1 MTDKPLLNF
10 TSSPLSG
17 LIRRAPAHCAP
28 DTPIRTVLQNMRD
41 QGIGSMVVCS
51 SEGAPL
57 GIFTVQD
64 VMTRV
69 SLGGIA
75 LDAPISSVMSEGLAS
90 LAPEASAYDAA
101 LLMAARGIHHIVV
114 VDNGRL
120 LGIVS
125 ERDLFGRL
133 GASPREV
140 GNSVRNAT
148 TAAQLNRASAEIRR
162 LAHEM
167 LEQGVGAAQITQM
180 LSTLND
186 LLTRRIIDLEFAS
199 AALGDIRFC
208 WISMGSEGRHEQ
220 TFNSDQDNG
229 IVFAPPEGVSADEV
243 RTKLLPAAKRV
254 NRQLADCGFAL
265 CRGNIMASNRECCLS
280 LGEWRNRFADWVDHG
295 DPQALLNATIF
306 FDFRALHGAAELADE
321 LREWLHQYAP
331 GNTRFLLQMTQN
343 ALGNQPPLGLVR
355 DFVFPDNA
363 AHPHTLDL
371 KVNGVTPFVDAA
383 RILAL
388 TAGVT
393 DTNTPQRL
401 RLAAKRLKL
410 KPAVVDAW
418 IEAFYF
424 IQFLRLRH
432 QDAQARMRKP
442 LDNLVDPDDLNEL
455 DRRILRESM
464 RQARKLQQR
473 LARERSVSD
482 SGFGV

>member
-1 MTDKPLLNF
+1 MTDEPPLSF

-17 LIRRAPAHCAP
+17 LIRRAPVCCAP
-28 DTPIRTVLQNMRD
+28 DTPIRSVLQSMRD
-41 QGIGSMVVCS
+41 QDIGSMVVCS
-51 SEGAPL
+51 AEGAPI

-64 VMTRV
+64 ALARV
-69 SLGGIA
+69 ALGGIA
-75 LDAPISSVMSEGLAS
+75 LDAPVTAVITGGLAS
-90 LAPEASAYDAA
+90 LGPQASAYDAV
-101 LLMAARGIHHIVV
+101 LLMAARGIRHLAVV
-114 VDNGRL
+114 ANGRL
-120 LGIVS
+120 VGIVS

-148 TAAQLNRASAEIRR
+148 TSVQLSRSGAQIRE

-167 LEQGVGAAQITQM
+167 LEQGVGAAQVTQM

-229 IVFAPPEGVSADEV
+229 IIFALPQGVIADEV

-254 NRQLADCGFAL
+254 NRQLAACGLAL

-280 LGEWRNRFADWVDHG
+280 LGEWRNRFAEWVDHG

-321 LREWLHQYAP
+321 LREWLNQYAP
-331 GNTRFLLQMTQN
+331 GNSRFLLQMTQN
-343 ALGNQPPLGLVR
+343 ALGNQPPLGLLR
-355 DFVFPDNA
+355 DFVFPDKL

-388 TAGVT
+388 AAGVT

-401 RLAAKRLKL
+401 RLAAKRLKV

-418 IEAFYF
+418 VEAFYF

-432 QDAQARMRKP
+432 QDSQARARKP

-455 DRRILRESM
+455 DRRILIESM

-473 LARERSVSD
+473 LARERSVSV
-482 SGFGV
+482 SGFGA

>member
-1 MTDKPLLNF
+1 MTDELPLNF

-17 LIRRAPAHCAP
+17 LIRRAPVYCAP
-28 DTPIRTVLQNMRD
+28 DTPVRVVLQSMRD
-41 QGIGSMVVCS
+41 QGIGSMIVCS
-51 SEGAPL
+51 ADGAPI
-57 GIFTVQD
+57 GIFTMQD
-64 VMTRV
+64 ALARV
-69 SLGGIA
+69 ALGGVA
-75 LDAPISSVMSEGLAS
+75 LDAPITAAMTEAPVS
-90 LAPEASAYDAA
+90 LGPKASAYDAV

-114 VDNGRL
+114 VDSGRL
-120 LGIVS
+120 VGMVS

-133 GASPREV
+133 GASPRDV
-140 GNSVRNAT
+140 GNSVRNAR
-148 TAAQLNRASAEIRR
+148 TAAQLSRASGEIRR
-162 LAHEM
+162 LAREM
-167 LEQGVGAAQITQM
+167 LEQGVGAAQVTQM

-186 LLTRRIIDLEFAS
+186 LLTRRIIDLEFTSTAP
-199 AALGDIRFC
+199 GDIRFC

-229 IVFAPPEGVSADEV
+229 IVFALPQGVSADEV
-243 RTKLLPAAKRV
+243 RNKLLPAAKRV

-280 LGEWRNRFADWVDHG
+280 LGEWKNRFADWVDRG

-321 LREWLHQYAP
+321 LREWLNQYAP
-331 GNTRFLLQMTQN
+331 GNSRFLLQMTQN

-355 DFVFPDNA
+355 DFIFPDNKS
-363 AHPHTLDL
+363 HPHTLDL

-388 TAGVT
+388 AAGVT

-401 RLAAKRLKL
+401 RLAARRLKL
-410 KPAVVDAW
+410 KRPVVDAW

-432 QDAQARMRKP
+432 QDSQARAHKP

-455 DRRILRESM
+455 DRRILIESM

-473 LARERSVSD
+473 LARERSVSV
-482 SGFGV
+482 SGFGA